1 MKCCEFMI
9 LYMSPSNKSGISN
22 NKGENVEQIPTEY
35 NEEQTQSVIRKQSQI
50 KGEARSKTINDFPYA
65 AAIAQVLK
73 DLEFPTYKEK
83 IIEFIQKQQS
93 KNPQSREILSILQ
106 QIEEKQYKNVSDVT
120 KSSALVE

>member
-1 MKCCEFMI
+1 
-9 LYMSPSNKSGISN
+9 MSSSKKIRIN

-35 NEEQTQSVIRKQSQI
+35 NEERTQSVIRKQNQI
-50 KGEARSKTINDFPYA
+50 KGEARSKTVNDFPYS

-73 DLEFPTYKEK
+73 DLEFPTDKEK

-120 KSSALVE
+120 KSAALVE

>member
-1 MKCCEFMI
+1 MI